1 MLINKILPN
10 RKLYKSSVNP
20 PANPINMTPTASPV
34 DINIATAESGGIFVD
49 SLNLV
54 IPKAA
59 RIETMRAVHIGYK
72 FVNNPMAIPPN
83 AICERPSANNDCC
96 RKTRN
101 RPIAEHVIAT
111 ATPEI
116 KARCMKPYC
125 RISNTM
131 MVQAFS
137 TVSFIAMLRFIN
149 NIKFYY

>member
-20 PANPINMTPTASPV
+20 PANPINMTPIASPV
-34 DINIATAESGGIFVD
+34 DNNTATAESGIFVD

-72 FVNNPMAIPPN
+72 FVNNQIAIPSN

-101 RPIAEHVIAT
+101 SPIAEHSY
-111 ATPEI
+111 
-116 KARCMKPYC
+116 K
-125 RISNTM
+125 SH
-131 MVQAFS
+131 
-137 TVSFIAMLRFIN
+137 L
-149 NIKFYY
+149 